1 MKIQFTTEAE
11 IREQFPESQIKNGFV
26 KKIDLQVVGRF
37 GNLVTLDMPIS
48 SGGGIS
54 NPLAG
59 YNSTISC
66 GVYIKILFEL
76 FGISEEDG
84 IRISEIKDVP
94 CRVVDSQFHMV
105 AVGNFMDDKF
115 VMFKELPDKYDEF
128 MAELNESR

>member
-11 IREQFPESQIKNGFV
+11 IREQFPEAKISNGLV
-26 KKIDLQVVGRF
+26 EKIDLQVIGHF
-37 GNLVTLDMPIS
+37 GNIVTFDMPIA

-66 GVYIKILFEL
+66 GVYSKILFEL

-94 CRVVDSQFHMV
+94 CRVVFSQFHM
-105 AVGNFMDDKF
+105 G
-115 VMFKELPDKYDEF
+115 
-128 MAELNESR
+128 SRQLYGR

>member
-1 MKIQFTTEAE
+1 MKIQFPTEAE
-11 IREQFPESQIKNGFV
+11 IREQFPEAQIKNGFV
-26 KKIDLQVVGRF
+26 KKIDLQVIGHF
-37 GNLVTLDMPIS
+37 GNLVTLDMPITA
-48 SGGGIS
+48 GGGIS

-84 IRISEIKDVP
+84 IRISAIKDIP
-94 CRVVDSQFHMV
+94 CRVVVSQFHMV

-115 VMFKELPDKYDEF
+115 IVFKDLPDKYDEF
-128 MAELNESR
+128 MAELSKNN

>member
-11 IREQFPESQIKNGFV
+11 IREQFPEAQIKNGFV
-26 KKIDLQVVGRF
+26 KKIDLQVIGHF
-37 GNLVTLDMPIS
+37 GNLVTLDMPIT

-66 GVYIKILFEL
+66 GVYIKIIFEL

-84 IRISEIKDVP
+84 IRISEIKNIP
-94 CRVVDSQFHMV
+94 CRVVDANFRMK
-105 AVGNFMDDKF
+105 AVGNFMEDKF
-115 VMFKELPDKYDEF
+115 IVFDNLPDKYDEY
-128 MAELNESR
+128 MAELNK

>member
-11 IREQFPESQIKNGFV
+11 IREQFPEAEIKNGFV
-26 KKIDLQVVGRF
+26 KKIDLQVVGHF
-37 GNLVTLDMPIS
+37 GNLVTLDMPITT
-48 SGGGIS
+48 GGVIG

-76 FGISEEDG
+76 WGISEEDG

-94 CRVVDSQFHMV
+94 CRIVFSQFRMV

-115 VMFKELPDKYDEF
+115 IVFKSLPDKYEEF
-128 MAELNESR
+128 MTEISKNN

>member
-11 IREQFPESQIKNGFV
+11 IREQFPEAQIKNGFV
-26 KKIDLQVVGRF
+26 KKIDLQVIGHF
-37 GNLVTLDMPIS
+37 GNLVTIDMPIT
-48 SGGGIS
+48 SGGCIS
-54 NPLAG
+54 SPLAG

-94 CRVVDSQFHMV
+94 CRVVFSQFHMV

-115 VMFKELPDKYDEF
+115 IVFKEFPEKYDEF

>member
-1 MKIQFTTEAE
+1 MKIQFHTEAE
-11 IREQFPESQIKNGFV
+11 IREQFPEAKIKNGFV
-26 KKIDLQVVGRF
+26 KKIDLQVIGHF
-37 GNLVTLDMPIS
+37 GNLVTIDMPIV
-48 SGGGIS
+48 SGGCIS
-54 NPLAG
+54 NPLVG

-94 CRVVDSQFHMV
+94 CRVVDSQFHTV

-115 VMFKELPDKYDEF
+115 IVLKSLPDKYEEF
-128 MAELNESR
+128 MTEISKNN